1 MCMVFTVADATFAA
15 PIPYPDFVRRS
26 RLLSVFSPHIELR
39 TRLERFMH
47 TSWIGSKIVQA
58 TWKLLS
64 WMSFTTLGVPRNS
77 PLRRTRSLFWTL
89 RTNDEGI
96 GLPDGFYDLMRRGKI
111 ELIAPARAVSIAND
125 GQGVVLHDKRV
136 IRATAIINAT
146 GHAST
151 WDKILDQETIE
162 ALGLNKQY
170 TAHTSAEDAH
180 EWDGYITLSDPPPAC
195 AEQDQWT
202 MSIYRGI
209 VPLKC
214 LFDRDFAIN
223 GGTLTTNNGYVF
235 EVCAHWIASYFR
247 QDPFLRLPKSKED
260 GRACVE
266 RNAAWMRK
274 RYPDAGTF
282 VNESN
287 ATDLAFWRYCAH
299 PRVGLSGAHRLPP
312 YPRSWPR
319 LADTLLD
326 DMRVPSARS
335 GGNALTW
342 LFRTIELK
350 EIERLGEERAQLRA
364 QSRDLAV
371 VEA

>member
-1 MCMVFTVADATFAA
+1 ME
-15 PIPYPDFVRRS
+15 IPLW
-26 RLLSVFSPHIELR
+26 RLYCDCSAE
-39 TRLERFMH
+39 
-47 TSWIGSKIVQA
+47 
-58 TWKLLS
+58 
-64 WMSFTTLGVPRNS
+64 
-77 PLRRTRSLFWTL
+77 
-89 RTNDEGI
+89 
-96 GLPDGFYDLMRRGKI
+96 
-111 ELIAPARAVSIAND
+111 
-125 GQGVVLHDKRV
+125 
-136 IRATAIINAT
+136 
-146 GHAST
+146 
-151 WDKILDQETIE
+151 ETIE

-214 LFDRDFAIN
+214 LFDRDFDN
-223 GGTLTTNNGYVF
+223 RDVRLKLTTNNGYVF

-266 RNAAWMRK
+266 RNAAWLRK

-299 PRVGLSGAHRLPP
+299 PRIGLSGAHRLPP
-312 YPRSWPR
+312 CPRSWPR